1 MGVQRPTQS
10 LWLCKGSGPQTRVCA
25 AGFFLWDG
33 FGGPAAGLRAGAGGG
48 LRSGSRNLLSLA
60 GPPSSRPPLPHF
72 LSEMRVR
79 MAPLVPDVNP
89 ILPSG
94 LEHSAVTDRDP
105 VSQEHKGDCYTC
117 FRHAGVRP
125 QAMRTALPSRS
136 AAVLSC
142 FPHPTRSTWR
152 LDAAASGAQL
162 LPPRVALPQP

>member
-1 MGVQRPTQS
+1 MWG
-10 LWLCKGSGPQTRVCA
+10 CKGQLSHCGYAKEVALRRVCA